1 MVVLFIIICGLIW
14 HRRRAVPSESKKPEE
29 EAGVEGFDRSRDKQQ
44 RDQLAS
50 DPCSYA
56 EPKPTPPNGQCYVPN
71 EYESFEE
78 EAGTAAYYNVTIHE
92 ESNEKQN
99 EEVYE
104 EISQFYN

>member
-1 MVVLFIIICGLIW
+1 MVVLLIITCGLIL

-29 EAGVEGFDRSRDKQQ
+29 EAGVDGFDRSRDKQQ

-56 EPKPTPPNGQCYVPN
+56 EPKPTPPNGHCHVPN

-78 EAGTAAYYNVTIHE
+78 EAGTAAYYNVSIQK

-99 EEVYE
+99 EDAYE
-104 EISQFYN
+104 DIGQFYN